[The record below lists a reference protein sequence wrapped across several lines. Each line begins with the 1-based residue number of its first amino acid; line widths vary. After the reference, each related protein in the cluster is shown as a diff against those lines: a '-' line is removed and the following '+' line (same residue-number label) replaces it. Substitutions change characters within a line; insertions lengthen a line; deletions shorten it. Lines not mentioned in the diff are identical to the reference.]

1 MVMMI
6 DHNVETMTNNKTVH
20 KFTIKQRFDNV
31 YDLYVDDEWVASRG
45 HYENILEEIRD
56 AIKRIDEA
64 K

>member
-6 DHNVETMTNNKTVH
+6 DHNVETITNNKTIQE
-20 KFTIKQRFDNV
+20 FTIKLRGDNV
-31 YDLYVDDEWVASRG
+31 YDLYVDGEWVASRG
-45 HYENILEEIRD
+45 YYENILDEIRD